1 MEAVVFTLNAPQL
14 GRAIASDRL
23 REAERRRTHSER
35 VHRQQRERVR
45 ASLLM
50 RPEARSAGQSGA

>member
-1 MEAVVFTLNAPQL
+1 VFTLNAPQFA
-14 GRAIASDRL
+14 RAVSSDRL
-23 REAERRRTHSER
+23 READRRRTRAER

-50 RPEARSAGQSGA
+50 RPESRSAGQSGA

>member
-14 GRAIASDRL
+14 ARAISSDRL
-23 REAERRRTHSER
+23 RDAERRHTRAEQ

-50 RPEARSAGQSGA
+50 RPESRTAGQSGA